1 MAPGTPTPEGVEEE
15 PLFPADAGASTQN
28 MNAVADDGATQNVN
42 RVEDDFGG
50 RPMFRDDSSA
60 GPGGHSTAE
69 IDLSDIG
76 DDYDYGGGGRRSL
89 PGGNTLLLVAGFV
102 AILLLGGGGAFFIAT
117 SGAGS
122 DADLAAGE
130 APETPTDLETG
141 DLFPESV
148 DVAGE
153 SFTLSTT
160 DDTDECQTAA
170 HGDYGEVLT
179 DNNCQQIV
187 RATYVGEDG
196 ATAVTVGI
204 AAMGSPEEAQAAEQE
219 QDLGSAQ
226 WFAGLKGEEGGGAER
241 MGVAGGHGSGARWGP
256 YLAFSLAAASDGR
269 VNESRADE
277 MAEVSEGFLDVPL
290 NSLGENV

>member
-1 MAPGTPTPEGVEEE
+1 MAPGTPTPEGVDEE

-50 RPMFRDDSSA
+50 RPMFRDDSRA
-60 GPGGHSTAE
+60 GAGGHSTAE
-69 IDLSDIG
+69 IDLSDI
-76 DDYDYGGGGRRSL
+76 DDDYGGGRRNL
-89 PGGNTLLLVAGFV
+89 LGGNMLLVAGFV

-122 DADLAAGE
+122 GADLAAGE
-130 APETPTDLETG
+130 APDTPTDLETS

-148 DVAGE
+148 EVAGQ

-170 HGDYGEVLT
+170 HGDYGDVLT
-179 DNNCQQIV
+179 GNNCQQIV
-187 RATYVGEDG
+187 RATYVGEEDG
-196 ATAVTVGI
+196 TTAVTVGI
-204 AAMGSPEEAQAAEQE
+204 AAMGSPEEAQTAEQE

-226 WFAGLKGEEGGGAER
+226 WFAGLKGEEGSGAER

-277 MAEVSEGFLDVPL
+277 MAEVSEDFLDVPL